1 MEHAKVK
8 MLEEIPLLINFE
20 KLNNN
25 KKYSDFVFICSDGE
39 KIYVQKANIAIQCE
53 AFETMID
60 AGMSESETNSATIDD
75 IDSETMLELLRFLY
89 CGRVTNLKHV
99 QERLV
104 IAANKYGIKN
114 LKNLC
119 VDSLMESLNHA
130 NVFDVFEIAS
140 LLGEN
145 HLKENCIDYIK
156 R

>member
-1 MEHAKVK
+1 
-8 MLEEIPLLINFE
+8 MLEEIPLLYNFE
-20 KLNNN
+20 KLVNN
-25 KKYSDFVFICSDGE
+25 KKYSDFVFVCSDGE

-53 AFETMID
+53 AFAAMVE
-60 AGMSESETNSATIDD
+60 AGMTESETNSATIAD
-75 IDSETMLELLRFLY
+75 IESETMLELLRFLY
-89 CGRVTNLKHV
+89 CGRVTNLKLV

-104 IAANKYGIKN
+104 IAANKYGIEN

-119 VDSLMESLNHA
+119 VDSLMESLDDA

-145 HLKENCIDYIK
+145 HLKKNCIDYIK